1 MFQGRIQ
8 NYLISPMNKE
18 LKDYIT
24 VFKNSNS
31 ISNEFL
37 KHKEFIE
44 RIECREDHI
53 TESKKLN

>member
-1 MFQGRIQ
+1 M
-8 NYLISPMNKE
+8 SPMNKE

-37 KHKEFIE
+37 KHRVYWKNWVSWRSDNWIQKAKLK
-44 RIECREDHI
+44 
-53 TESKKLN
+53 SWKKQMQF